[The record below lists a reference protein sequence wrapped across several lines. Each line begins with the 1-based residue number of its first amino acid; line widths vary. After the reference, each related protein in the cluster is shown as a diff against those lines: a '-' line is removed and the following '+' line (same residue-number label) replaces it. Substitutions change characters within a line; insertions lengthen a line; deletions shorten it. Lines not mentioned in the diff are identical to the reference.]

1 MSRLSRREET
11 KTMKK
16 VMIRLPMMIDEV
28 KNFCAIVSEYPY
40 DIDLSSGRYIVDA
53 KSLLGIFSVD
63 LSRPIEMHIYSDDCD
78 ELLERLSSYAVPQE
92 EA

>member
-1 MSRLSRREET
+1 
-11 KTMKK
+11 MKK

-78 ELLERLSSYAVPQE
+78 DLLKRLTPYAVPGE